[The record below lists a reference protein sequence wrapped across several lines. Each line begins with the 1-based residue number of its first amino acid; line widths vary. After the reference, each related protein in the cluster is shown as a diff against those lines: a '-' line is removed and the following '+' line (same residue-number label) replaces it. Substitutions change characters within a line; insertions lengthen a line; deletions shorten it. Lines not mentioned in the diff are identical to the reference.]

1 MQSGAPRSAALILSM
16 KRAAPIAPTS
26 RGGPAGPPLSP
37 RLPAPVASHRMQGIT
52 TRSITLRDER
62 ESLNQQ
68 ALKSGRLLSES
79 EVVAEAL
86 DEFQVPSPADAEN

>member
-1 MQSGAPRSAALILSM
+1 
-16 KRAAPIAPTS
+16 
-26 RGGPAGPPLSP
+26 
-37 RLPAPVASHRMQGIT
+37 MQGIT